1 MARDIPA
8 VRMVYSVV
16 DRASAPLRA
25 IRQRMRMMSNQAQ
38 RSMRSSARANLS
50 VARTAA
56 ATVAA
61 VAGVSIRQRGN
72 TEDAL
77 GELSSLGV
85 KKLGVLTNAARDFS
99 NRWSRTTR
107 VDFLKAAYD
116 IKSGISSLSDD
127 GVADFTRLAA
137 MTATATKA
145 TTGEMTSLF
154 AQAYNIYRKQFGSDQ
169 KFGQAFSAGIS
180 ESVKRFRTDGKKM
193 TGAIGNLGGVASS
206 FGVQMSEQI
215 AVLGYLQN
223 TINSGEEA
231 GTGYKAVMLRL
242 IEAGTKLGTSFVDTS
257 GKALPLTK
265 VLAKISNEMKR
276 TEKAGKK
283 KQFMQALKVAFGE
296 EGYKIISLLLGQ
308 YKDLQ
313 EHIDGVSKAMT
324 KGETHTR
331 LMASEQEKGSN
342 RSTARM
348 INSLS
353 NLAGAIGEVLSP
365 AVEKITNSF
374 AAWSVRMQKV
384 ISQNPGLVKAVAAV
398 TTVVIA
404 FVAALGA
411 AKIAMLALAVAS
423 AMNPMVWIA
432 AGIVAAIAAIIAAA
446 AALYYYWD
454 DIVGALS
461 FIWDDF
467 VGGIKSAVTAIDGY
481 AADIRAALASFG
493 NFMDGLVAQLKFI
506 WDDFAASFDPA
517 AWLEV
522 GKNFVGGLWDG
533 VKSVWGKFTAWLWSA
548 WEKATSWLPDVA
560 LETMGLKSE
569 GAKPKAAAPSAS
581 AKPRLSPS
589 QVLAA
594 HRDANIKSKNDI
606 NLRLRVDPYTG
617 RYDIT
622 GLTKK
627 GDGNVN
633 VLAGANFGAG
643 Y

>member
-1 MARDIPA
+1 
-8 VRMVYSVV
+8 
-16 DRASAPLRA
+16 
-25 IRQRMRMMSNQAQ
+25 MR
-38 RSMRSSARANLS
+38 
-50 VARTAA
+50 
-56 ATVAA
+56 
-61 VAGVSIRQRGN
+61 N
-72 TEDAL
+72 TF
-77 GELSSLGV
+77 
-85 KKLGVLTNAARDFS
+85 K
-99 NRWSRTTR
+99 
-107 VDFLKAAYD
+107 
-116 IKSGISSLSDD
+116 
-127 GVADFTRLAA
+127 
-137 MTATATKA
+137 
-145 TTGEMTSLF
+145 
-154 AQAYNIYRKQFGSDQ
+154 
-169 KFGQAFSAGIS
+169 
-180 ESVKRFRTDGKKM
+180 
-193 TGAIGNLGGVASS
+193 
-206 FGVQMSEQI
+206 
-215 AVLGYLQN
+215 
-223 TINSGEEA
+223 SGEEA
-231 GTGYKAVMLRL
+231 GTAYRTIMLRL
-242 IEAGTKLGTSFVDTS
+242 IEAGTKLGTTFVDSS
-257 GKALPLTK
+257 GKAQSMTK
-265 VLAKISNEMKR
+265 VVARISHAMAQAK
-276 TEKAGKK
+276 KAGKGRE
-283 KQFMQALKVAFGE
+283 FHQALKEAFGD
-296 EGYKIISLLLGQ
+296 EGYKAITAFLDKSSELR
-308 YKDLQ
+308 
-313 EHIDGVSKAMT
+313 EHIDGVAKAMT

-331 LMASEQEKGSN
+331 LMASEMEKGPN

-348 INSLS
+348 INSLG
-353 NLAGAIGEVLSP
+353 NLAGSIGKALSP

-384 ISQNPGLVKAVAAV
+384 VAENPGMVKAVAAV

-404 FVAALGA
+404 FTAALGA
-411 AKIAMLALAVAS
+411 AKIAMMALAVAS